1 MVSVEEQ
8 KRAVEQLL
16 EEKVHQQIK
25 RMRPPA
31 RPKKYKSSVRKV
43 ADYVVLDFETTGFRS
58 GADKII
64 QIGAVKYIGHEQQG
78 CFETLVNPRR
88 HISPTITRLTGI
100 TNEQVADAPAIEE
113 VIGDLIGFIGDFPI
127 IAHNAAF
134 DMSFLY
140 ALDAIEGITI
150 PEYTVIDTVRL
161 ARKVITETTNH
172 KLGTLAH
179 YLRLEHRAHDAI
191 GDCLATAAI
200 YQYCLGVRK

>member
-1 MVSVEEQ
+1 MDEQ
-8 KRAVEQLL
+8 KRTVEQLL
-16 EEKVHQQIK
+16 EEKVQQQKK

-31 RPKKYKSSVRKV
+31 RPKKYQTSVRKA

-64 QIGAVKYIGHEQQG
+64 QIGAIKYIGHRQEAV
-78 CFETLVNPRR
+78 FETLINPRR
-88 HISPTITRLTGI
+88 FISPTITRLTGI
-100 TNEQVADAPAIEE
+100 SNESVEGAPFIED
-113 VIGDLIGFIGDFPI
+113 VIGDLIAFIDDYPI
-127 IAHNAAF
+127 VAHNAAF

-140 ALDAIEGITI
+140 ALDNLEGIQV

-161 ARKVITETTNH
+161 ARKVIKETANH

-179 YLRLEHRAHDAI
+179 YLRLEHHAHDAI

-200 YQYCLGVRK
+200 YQHCLGVRK